1 MSWLRSYLLL
11 LRWNTL
17 RLRFMLPLFV
27 VVQAGLAV
35 GVIIGFA
42 FLVPNID
49 STSALYL
56 ATGGPTI
63 GLITVG
69 LAMAP
74 QMLAQHKLAGSFDF
88 DRLLPVP
95 RLAAL
100 AADMTIWILGSLPG
114 IVLALV
120 VAGLR
125 FDLDFTISPLVGP
138 AFLLVALTAT
148 ALGYGLAHALPP
160 MAATLL
166 TQVLVFF
173 TLLFSPIN
181 FPADRL
187 PQWLQD
193 VHRVLPFE
201 SMARAVR
208 ETLATPPE
216 GVSMLPFLVLAAWGA
231 AGLAIPL
238 RVRAR
243 RD

>member
-187 PQWLQD
+187 PDWL
-193 VHRVLPFE
+193 RVAHEWLPVQY
-201 SMARAVR
+201 MAQAIR
-208 ETLATPPE
+208 ETLVVPVD
-216 GVSMLPFLVLAAWGA
+216 GVSPTPYAVLAVWCA
-231 AGLAIPL
+231 AGLVL
-238 RVRAR
+238 THRLMSVRA
-243 RD
+243 